1 MEKNFKKAAVN
12 PFVKANSG
20 GIILKGANVG
30 YSTEA
35 PTFNVVIAA
44 GGNSS
49 TFTLNSGNLA
59 QFEFVRYNIT
69 DSAGNGNGAV
79 YAAGTETLN
88 ITTVSKAYNGIGPDA
103 SIEIVYKLVGQEQ
116 VLSYSI
122 NLDSA
127 SLVAGVTVNTADAL
141 DSDARGAYIAI
152 DSVSYDNTLG
162 SEETTIDVVGAIGL
176 VGFTLEGEV
185 DGNVATAVVAA
196 DGSATIVVAGLLAPG
211 TYVVTVKVT
220 NAGPE
225 YGSFQTASLTV

>member
-12 PFVKANSG
+12 PFVKSNSG
-20 GIILKGANVG
+20 GIILKGMNVG

-79 YAAGTETLN
+79 YSSGTETLN
-88 ITTVSKAYNGIGPDA
+88 ITNVSKAYNGIGPDA
-103 SIEIVYKLVGQEQ
+103 SIEIVYKLLAQEQ

-141 DSDARGAYIAI
+141 NSDARGAYLLI
-152 DSVSYDNTLG
+152 DNVVYQSGASQTVV
-162 SEETTIDVVGAIGL
+162 DVIGAIGL
-176 VGFTLEGEV
+176 VGFTLEAEV
-185 DGNVATAVVAA
+185 DGNTDTGIVLG
-196 DGSATIVVAGLLAPG
+196 DGTVQIIVAGALAAG
-211 TYVVTVKVT
+211 TYTVTVKVT
-220 NAGPE
+220 NAGSE
-225 YGSFQTASLTV
+225 YGSFTTALVVA

>member
-1 MEKNFKKAAVN
+1 MELNSKTSAVN
-12 PFVKANSG
+12 PLVKATSVGFFVNG
-20 GIILKGANVG
+20 KTVG

-35 PTFNVVIAA
+35 RTFKVVIAA
-44 GGNSS
+44 VCNSA
-49 TFTLNSGNLA
+49 TITLNTANIA
-59 QFEFVRYNIT
+59 QCEFVRYNIT

-79 YAAGTETLN
+79 YASGTETLN

-127 SLVAGVTVNTADAL
+127 SLVAGVTVNTAAAL
-141 DSDARGAYIAI
+141 DSDARGAYLVI
-152 DSVSYDNTLG
+152 DGVSYSSGAT
-162 SEETTIDVVGAIGL
+162 ETTVDIVDAIGL
-176 VGFTLEGEV
+176 VGFTLEAKVNNQTNTG
-185 DGNVATAVVAA
+185 VVGAN
-196 DGSATIVVAGLLAPG
+196 GSVTIVVDGALSSG

>member
-1 MEKNFKKAAVN
+1 MSIQFFKKAAVN

-20 GIILKGANVG
+20 GIVFRGANVG

-35 PTFNVVIAA
+35 PTFNIVIAA

-49 TFTLNSGNLA
+49 TFTLNSANLA

-69 DSAGNGNGAV
+69 DSAGNGNGAI
-79 YAAGTETLN
+79 YAAGTETLD
-88 ITTVSKAYNGIGPDA
+88 ITDVSKAYNGIGPDA

-127 SLVAGVTVNTADAL
+127 SLVAGITVNTANAL
-141 DSDARGAYIAI
+141 NSNARGAYLVI
-152 DSVSYDNTLG
+152 DSAVYQSGATQ
-162 SEETTIDVVGAIGL
+162 TVVDIVDAIGL
-176 VGFTLEGEV
+176 VGFTLEAKVNGV
-185 DGNVATAVVAA
+185 TNTGVVAA
-196 DGSATIVVAGLLAPG
+196 DGSVSIIVDGALSAG
-211 TYVVTVKVT
+211 TYAVTVKVT

-225 YGSFQTASLTV
+225 YGSFTTASVVA

>member
-20 GIILKGANVG
+20 GIILKGMNVG

-44 GGNSS
+44 GGNSA
-49 TFTLNSGNLA
+49 TFTLNSANLA

-79 YAAGTETLN
+79 YASGTETLN

-127 SLVAGVTVNTADAL
+127 SLVAGVTVNTAAAL
-141 DSDARGAYIAI
+141 DSDARGAYLVI
-152 DSVSYDNTLG
+152 DGVSYSSGAT
-162 SEETTIDVVGAIGL
+162 ETTVDIVDAIGL
-176 VGFTLEGEV
+176 VGFTLEAKVNNQTNTG
-185 DGNVATAVVAA
+185 VVGA
-196 DGSATIVVAGLLAPG
+196 DGSVTIVVDGALSSG

>member
-20 GIILKGANVG
+20 GIILRGMNVG

-44 GGNSS
+44 AGNSA
-49 TFTLNSGNLA
+49 TFTLNSANFA

-79 YAAGTETLN
+79 YASGTETLN
-88 ITTVSKAYNGIGPDA
+88 ITNVSKAYNGIGPDA
-103 SIEIVYKLVGQEQ
+103 SIEIVYKLVTQEQ

-127 SLVAGVTVNTADAL
+127 SLVAGITVNTANAL
-141 DSDARGAYIAI
+141 NSNARGAYLVI
-152 DSVSYDNTLG
+152 DSAVYQSGATQCV
-162 SEETTIDVVGAIGL
+162 IDIVDAIGL
-176 VGFTLEGEV
+176 VGFTLEAKVNSVTNTGVVDADGTVSIIV
-185 DGNVATAVVAA
+185 DGALSAGTYAVV
-196 DGSATIVVAGLLAPG
+196 VR
-211 TYVVTVKVT
+211 VT
-220 NAGPE
+220 NAGSE
-225 YGSFQTASLTV
+225 YGSFTTSVVVA

>member
-20 GIILKGANVG
+20 GIILRGTNVG

-44 GGNSS
+44 AGNSA
-49 TFTLNSGNLA
+49 TFTLNSANFA

-79 YAAGTETLN
+79 YASGTETLN
-88 ITTVSKAYNGIGPDA
+88 ITAVSKAYNGIGPDA

-127 SLVAGVTVNTADAL
+127 SLVAGITVNTLNAL
-141 DSDARGAYIAI
+141 NSDNRGAYLVI
-152 DSVSYDNTLG
+152 DSAVYQSGASQTVVDIVS
-162 SEETTIDVVGAIGL
+162 AIGL
-176 VGFTLEGEV
+176 VGFTLEAKVNGV
-185 DGNVATAVVAA
+185 TDTAVVAG
-196 DGSATIVVAGLLAPG
+196 DGTATLTVVGSLSAG
-211 TYVVTVKVT
+211 TYTVTVRVT

-225 YGSFQTASLTV
+225 YGSFTTALVVA

>member
-20 GIILKGANVG
+20 GIILKGMNVG

-44 GGNSS
+44 GGNSA
-49 TFTLNSGNLA
+49 TFTLNSANFA

-79 YAAGTETLN
+79 YASGTETLN

-127 SLVAGVTVNTADAL
+127 SLVAGVTVNTATAL
-141 DSDARGAYIAI
+141 DSDARGAYLVI
-152 DSVSYDNTLG
+152 DGVTYSSGAT
-162 SEETTIDVVGAIGL
+162 ETTVDIVDAIGL
-176 VGFTLEGEV
+176 VGFTVEAKVNNQTNTG
-185 DGNVATAVVAA
+185 VVGAN
-196 DGSATIVVAGLLAPG
+196 GSVTIVVDGALSSG

>member
-20 GIILKGANVG
+20 GIILKGMNVG

-44 GGNSS
+44 GGNSA
-49 TFTLNSGNLA
+49 TFTLNSANFA

-79 YAAGTETLN
+79 YASGTETLN
-88 ITTVSKAYNGIGPDA
+88 ITAVSKAYNGIGPDA

-127 SLVAGVTVNTADAL
+127 SLVAGITVNTANAL
-141 DSDARGAYIAI
+141 DSDARGAYLVI
-152 DSVSYDNTLG
+152 DGVSYSSGAT
-162 SEETTIDVVGAIGL
+162 ETTVDVVDAIGL
-176 VGFTLEGEV
+176 VGFTVEAKVNNQTNTG
-185 DGNVATAVVAA
+185 VVGA
-196 DGSATIVVAGLLAPG
+196 DGSVTIVVDGALSSG

>member
-12 PFVKANSG
+12 PFVKSNSG
-20 GIILKGANVG
+20 GIILKGMNVG

-49 TFTLNSGNLA
+49 TFTLNSGNFA

-79 YAAGTETLN
+79 YASGTETLD
-88 ITTVSKAYNGIGPDA
+88 ITNVSKAYNGIGPDA

-127 SLVAGVTVNTADAL
+127 SLVAGITVNTADAL
-141 DSDARGAYIAI
+141 NSNARGAYLLI
-152 DSVSYDNTLG
+152 DNVVYQSGASQTVV
-162 SEETTIDVVGAIGL
+162 DVIGAIGL
-176 VGFTLEGEV
+176 VGYTLEAEV
-185 DGNVATAVVAA
+185 DGNTDTGVVLG
-196 DGSATIVVAGLLAPG
+196 DGTVQIIVAGALAAG
-211 TYVVTVKVT
+211 TYTVT
-220 NAGPE
+220 
-225 YGSFQTASLTV
+225 

>member
-20 GIILKGANVG
+20 GIILKGMNVG

-49 TFTLNSGNLA
+49 TFTLNSGNFA
-59 QFEFVRYNIT
+59 QFEFVRYSIT

-79 YAAGTETLN
+79 YASGTETLN
-88 ITTVSKAYNGIGPDA
+88 ITSVSKAYNGIGPDA

-127 SLVAGVTVNTADAL
+127 SLVAGITVNTANAL
-141 DSDARGAYIAI
+141 NSDARGAYLVI
-152 DSVSYDNTLG
+152 DSVSYDG
-162 SEETTIDVVGAIGL
+162 GPDETTIDVIGAIGL
-176 VGFTLEGEV
+176 VGFTIEGEV
-185 DGNVATAVVAA
+185 DGNTDTAVVGA
-196 DGSATIVVAGLLAPG
+196 DGSATIVVAGALSSG

-225 YGSFQTASLTV
+225 YGSFTTASLTV

>member
-20 GIILKGANVG
+20 GIILRGINPG

-35 PTFNVVIAA
+35 PTFNVVIAS
-44 GGNSS
+44 GGNSA
-49 TFTLNSGNLA
+49 TFTLNSANQA
-59 QFEFVRYNIT
+59 QFEFIRYNIT

-79 YAAGTETLN
+79 YVTGTETLN

-103 SIEIVYKLVGQEQ
+103 SIEIVYKLVTQEQ

-127 SLVAGVTVNTADAL
+127 SLVAGITVNTLNAL
-141 DSDARGAYIAI
+141 DSDKRGAYLEVAANY
-152 DSVSYDNTLG
+152 DSPNT
-162 SEETTIDVVGAIGL
+162 ETDVIITGAIGL
-176 VGFTLEGEV
+176 VGYTIEAKVNGVTNTGVVGTDGEV
-185 DGNVATAVVAA
+185 
-196 DGSATIVVAGLLAPG
+196 TIVVNGSLSAG
-211 TYVVTVKVT
+211 TYVVTARVT

-225 YGSFQTASLTV
+225 YGSFQTVSLTV

>member
-20 GIILKGANVG
+20 GIILRGTNVG

-49 TFTLNSGNLA
+49 TFTLNSANFA
-59 QFEFVRYNIT
+59 QYEFVRYNIT

-79 YAAGTETLN
+79 YASGTETLN

-127 SLVAGVTVNTADAL
+127 SLVAGITVNTADAL
-141 DSDARGAYIAI
+141 NSNARGAYLVI
-152 DSVSYDNTLG
+152 DGVSYSSGAT
-162 SEETTIDVVGAIGL
+162 ETTVDVVDAIGL
-176 VGFTLEGEV
+176 VGFTVEAKVNNQTNTG
-185 DGNVATAVVAA
+185 VVGA
-196 DGSATIVVAGLLAPG
+196 DGSVTIVVDGALSSG

>member
-12 PFVKANSG
+12 PFVKSNSG
-20 GIILKGANVG
+20 GIILKGIEVG

-44 GGNSS
+44 AGNSS
-49 TFTLNSGNLA
+49 TFTLNSGNFA
-59 QFEFVRYNIT
+59 QFEFVRYKIT

-79 YAAGTETLN
+79 YASGTETLN

-127 SLVAGVTVNTADAL
+127 SLVAGITVNTANAL
-141 DSDARGAYIAI
+141 NSINRGAYLVI
-152 DSVSYDNTLG
+152 DSVTYNGGTN
-162 SEETTIDVVGAIGL
+162 ETTIDVIDAIGL
-176 VGFTLEGEV
+176 VVFTLQGTV
-185 DGNVATAVVAA
+185 NSNTATAVVGA
-196 DGSATIVVAGLLAPG
+196 DGTTSIVVAGALSAG
-211 TYVVTVKVT
+211 TYTVTVKVT
-220 NAGPE
+220 NAGSE
-225 YGSFQTASLTV
+225 FGSFTTGTLTV

>member
-20 GIILKGANVG
+20 GIILKGMNVG

-49 TFTLNSGNLA
+49 TFTLNSANFA

-79 YAAGTETLN
+79 YASGTETLN
-88 ITTVSKAYNGIGPDA
+88 ITAVSKAYNGIGPDA

-127 SLVAGVTVNTADAL
+127 SLVAGITVNTANAL
-141 DSDARGAYIAI
+141 DSDARGAYLVI
-152 DSVSYDNTLG
+152 DGVSYSSGAT
-162 SEETTIDVVGAIGL
+162 ETTVDVVDAIGL
-176 VGFTLEGEV
+176 VGFTVEAKVNNQTNTG
-185 DGNVATAVVAA
+185 VVGA
-196 DGSATIVVAGLLAPG
+196 DGSVTIVVDGALSAG

>member
-20 GIILKGANVG
+20 GIILKGMNVG

-49 TFTLNSGNLA
+49 TFTLNSGNFA

-79 YAAGTETLN
+79 YASGTETLN

-127 SLVAGVTVNTADAL
+127 SLVAGITVNTADAL
-141 DSDARGAYIAI
+141 TLDLNTADYAAGTTAALTLDFFDTIRVKNVGQDGTVIDKTLQCMGVVHEITPGTWNTTFVTSEPII
-152 DSVSYDNTLG
+152 DSFIIG
-162 SEETTIDVVGAIGL
+162 SSLYGIIGTS
-176 VGFTLEGEV
+176 VM
-185 DGNVATAVVAA
+185 
-196 DGSATIVVAGLLAPG
+196 
-211 TYVVTVKVT
+211 TY
-220 NAGPE
+220 
-225 YGSFQTASLTV
+225 

>member
-20 GIILKGANVG
+20 GIILKGMNVG

-49 TFTLNSGNLA
+49 TFTLNSGNFA

-79 YAAGTETLN
+79 YASGTETLN
-88 ITTVSKAYNGIGPDA
+88 ITAVSKAYNGIGPDA

-127 SLVAGVTVNTADAL
+127 SLVAGITVNTANAL
-141 DSDARGAYIAI
+141 DSDARGAYLVI
-152 DSVSYDNTLG
+152 DGVSYSSGAT
-162 SEETTIDVVGAIGL
+162 ETTVDVVDAIGL
-176 VGFTLEGEV
+176 VGFTVEAKVNNQTNTG
-185 DGNVATAVVAA
+185 VVGA
-196 DGSATIVVAGLLAPG
+196 DGSVTIVVDGALSSG

>member
-12 PFVKANSG
+12 PFVKSNSG
-20 GIILKGANVG
+20 GIILKGINPG

-44 GGNSS
+44 GGNSA
-49 TFTLNSGNLA
+49 TFTLNSANQA
-59 QFEFVRYNIT
+59 QFEFIRYNIT

-79 YAAGTETLN
+79 YASGTETLN
-88 ITTVSKAYNGIGPDA
+88 ITAVSKAYNGIGPDA

-127 SLVAGVTVNTADAL
+127 SLVAGITVNTADAL
-141 DSDARGAYIAI
+141 NSNARGAYLVI
-152 DSVSYDNTLG
+152 DGVSYSSGAT
-162 SEETTIDVVGAIGL
+162 ETTVDVVDAIGL
-176 VGFTLEGEV
+176 VGFTVEAKVNNQTNTG
-185 DGNVATAVVAA
+185 VVGA
-196 DGSATIVVAGLLAPG
+196 DGSVTIVVDGALSSG

>member
-12 PFVKANSG
+12 PFAKANSG
-20 GIILKGANVG
+20 GIILKGMNVG

-49 TFTLNSGNLA
+49 TFTLNSGNFA

-79 YAAGTETLN
+79 YASGTETLN
-88 ITTVSKAYNGIGPDA
+88 ITAVSKAYNGIGPDA

-127 SLVAGVTVNTADAL
+127 SLVAGITVNTANAL
-141 DSDARGAYIAI
+141 DSDARGAYLVI
-152 DSVSYDNTLG
+152 DGVSYSSGAT
-162 SEETTIDVVGAIGL
+162 ETTVDVVDAIGL
-176 VGFTLEGEV
+176 VGFTVEAKVNNQTNTG
-185 DGNVATAVVAA
+185 VVGA
-196 DGSATIVVAGLLAPG
+196 DGSVTIVVDGALSSG